1 MKKRMDQTTK
11 ALRMTTGTLVR
22 GQYVVPYSQEALNGA
37 LGLTSSDISR
47 GLGIPV
53 ARVHEKIGRPG
64 FEKQAR
70 FRKLV
75 IIANAIPNE
84 TNGLT
89 DTQYVFDT
97 RSAKAFVQGYQNE
110 VGWAYADFLLDCETA
125 VLENVPKLIRELSDA
140 KSIIKNLTKPKRG
153 KLPSGESCVTLTQ
166 IEVRKDMFGTEYFEP
181 LRVKVKMSDMDE
193 AQHAEYKIR
202 HITRIQKGLSKSA
215 EKSLDKAVF
224 VNPTN
229 IMKLKASDKD
239 PIQ

>member
-1 MKKRMDQTTK
+1 MKKRMEQTTK
-11 ALRMTTGTLVR
+11 ALRITTAPLVR
-22 GQYVVPYSQEALNGA
+22 GQYVVPYAQEALNGGM
-37 LGLTSSDISR
+37 GLTSSDIGRS
-47 GLGIPV
+47 LGIPV

-64 FEKQAR
+64 FERQAQ
-70 FRKLV
+70 FRELV

-89 DTQYVFDT
+89 ETQYIFDT
-97 RSAKAFVQGYQNE
+97 RSAKAFVQGYNNE
-110 VGWAYADFLLDCETA
+110 IGWSYSDFLLDCERA
-125 VLENVPKLIRELSDA
+125 VVENVPRLIRELSDA
-140 KSIIKNLTKPKRG
+140 KDIIKKLTKPKRG

-193 AQHAEYKIR
+193 AQHVEYKIR
-202 HITRIQKGLSKSA
+202 HITRIQKGLNKSA

-229 IMKLKASDKD
+229 ILKLKASDKD